1 MYMYV
6 YMICVERCVS
16 DEFMCIFICQNS
28 KDIGYMRKGD
38 GNINWR
44 CKEKE
49 KERNVYRKRVKEGD
63 KTSAI

>member
-1 MYMYV
+1 MHLYMSN
-6 YMICVERCVS
+6 C
-16 DEFMCIFICQNS
+16 
-28 KDIGYMRKGD
+28 KDIEYMRKGE

>member
-1 MYMYV
+1 
-6 YMICVERCVS
+6 
-16 DEFMCIFICQNS
+16 
-28 KDIGYMRKGD
+28 MRKGD

-63 KTSAI
+63 KTSAIQGTCVHIEYLNI